1 MGTLFDGVNTGYNA
15 PCANRVYLEEER
27 KEIIAKIMII
37 MPRIAYISMPTAE
50 PSMAF
55 SKRALL

>member
-15 PCANRVYLEEER
+15 PCANRAYLEEEM

-37 MPRIAYISMPTAE
+37 MPRIAYISMPPAE
-50 PSMAF
+50 PSMAS
-55 SKRALL
+55 SKRVLL